1 MEADEDQG
9 RAAEGTYREG
19 KRLHPM
25 TLLQRFLVSIPALL
39 FLLLPVLQS
48 PDSTAWL
55 NLAFAVLYGV
65 LVLPWIVLYYLRF
78 RYWISDE
85 EITIHSGVLTRRR
98 RNIPVDRIQNIEIER
113 PLLPRMFGTAKVAVY
128 TAGSSNAEGVLEYV
142 SVDEAKS
149 IKRIVRR
156 IQAREEEP
164 GLANGESES
173 VPHDS
178 APLADVNGRTAAD
191 DREEEAAAGDL
202 LLDMSTQRVLLA
214 GAFRFSLIYIAVIFS
229 FLQYIEPDP
238 AQLGRMLGDP
248 VAEAVEGNPIMAGI
262 SISILA
268 VFLGWL
274 TGIAMTVNRYLRFR
288 LSLDGDKLLRRHGL
302 LTLTEGAIP
311 LRRIQSFILRSNP
324 LMKHYG
330 WYRFELQTLGIDL
343 QQSGYQVAVP
353 FGRLSE
359 IGSVIDRISGVQIPT
374 EWQSVS
380 KLTIRR
386 FAARSTVAVIV
397 VVGVVRMFWAPAI
410 WGFSAL
416 PLLYFYGVLRY
427 LNMGYAVG
435 DDAVAVRRGV
445 FRKTTWIIPYEK
457 LQAVFRRASFF
468 QRRLGLESFFVDTAG
483 SSPMQPADLV
493 DVPEGTSDGLEQAV
507 YSRFRS
513 LKEHTPR

>member
-1 MEADEDQG
+1 MEPAPNSETG
-9 RAAEGTYREG
+9 AEHTYREG

-25 TLLQRFLVSIPALL
+25 TLLQRFLVSIPALV
-39 FLLLPVLQS
+39 FLLLPILQS

-78 RYWISDE
+78 RYWIDDE
-85 EITIHSGVLTRRR
+85 ELTIHSGVLTRRR

-113 PLLPRMFGTAKVAVY
+113 PLLPRLFGTAKVAVY

-142 SVDEAKS
+142 SVEEAKS

-156 IQAREEEP
+156 IQA
-164 GLANGESES
+164 GEQE
-173 VPHDS
+173 
-178 APLADVNGRTAAD
+178 
-191 DREEEAAAGDL
+191 AAGDDATTTVVGVGEHDVDEGVRAAEPDGADEDISPGEL
-202 LLDMSTQRVLLA
+202 LIELSTRRVMLA

-238 AQLGRMLGDP
+238 ERLGHMLGDP
-248 VAEAVEGNPIMAGI
+248 VAEAAEGNPIVVGI
-262 SISILA
+262 AITVLA
-268 VFLGWL
+268 IVLGWL
-274 TGIAMTVNRYLRFR
+274 TGILMTVNRYLRFR

-353 FGRLSE
+353 FGRMSE
-359 IGSVIDRISGVQIPT
+359 IGEVIQRISGVDIPD
-374 EWQSVS
+374 EWQPVS

-386 FAARSTVAVIV
+386 FAARATVAVGA
-397 VVGVVRMFWAPAI
+397 VVGIVWMFWEPAL
-410 WGFSAL
+410 WGLAVL

-435 DDAVAVRRGV
+435 EDAVAIRRGV
-445 FRKTTWIIPYEK
+445 FRKMTWIIPYEK
-457 LQAVFRRASFF
+457 MQAVFRRASFF

-493 DVPEGTSDGLEQAV
+493 DIEDATSDGLEREV
-507 YSRFRS
+507 YDRFRT
-513 LKEHTPR
+513 LKGAA

>member
-1 MEADEDQG
+1 MEPGD
-9 RAAEGTYREG
+9 RTYRDG

-25 TLLQRFLVSIPALL
+25 TLLQRFLVSIPALI

-55 NLAFAVLYGV
+55 NFAFAILYGV

-113 PLLPRMFGTAKVAVY
+113 PLLPRLFGTAKVAVY

-142 SVDEAKS
+142 SVEEAKS

-156 IQAREEEP
+156 IQKGEGELSAVAEEVSSAEEAP
-164 GLANGESES
+164 ESE
-173 VPHDS
+173 P
-178 APLADVNGRTAAD
+178 DVER
-191 DREEEAAAGDL
+191 GDL
-202 LLDMSTQRVLLA
+202 LIRLSTQRVVLA

-238 AQLGRMLGDP
+238 ARLGHMLGDP
-248 VAEAVEGNPIMAGI
+248 VAEAVEGNPVVVGI
-262 SISILA
+262 SITIMA
-268 VFLGWL
+268 IFLGWL
-274 TGIAMTVNRYLRFR
+274 TGILMTVNRYLRFR

-353 FGRLSE
+353 FGRLDE
-359 IGSVIDRISGVQIPT
+359 IGSVIGRISGVDIPT
-374 EWQSVS
+374 EWQPVS

-386 FAARSTVAVIV
+386 FAARSTVGVGV
-397 VVGVVRMFWAPAI
+397 VVGIIRMFWPPAV
-410 WGFSAL
+410 WGLAVL
-416 PLLYFYGVLRY
+416 PLFYAYGVLRY
-427 LNMGYAVG
+427 QNMGYAVG
-435 DDAVAVRRGV
+435 EDAVAVRRGV
-445 FRKTTWIIPYEK
+445 FRKMTWIIPYEK
-457 LQAVFRRASFF
+457 MQAVFRRASFF

-493 DVPEGTSDGLEQAV
+493 DIPEDTSGGLEREV
-507 YSRFRS
+507 YARFRS
-513 LKEHTPR
+513 LKEQTPR